1 MSFFS
6 DSRKA
11 PFRKRKLFS
20 NLLLIGFLIAIFF
33 VLFLGNLET
42 SVAKVVLSAL
52 EGGLIGGLCD
62 WFAVWK
68 TYKAIEEDSSKLA
81 SEIGNWVADDLLHHE
96 VIRSRIKM
104 VLEDPST
111 RGEVH
116 EVLLET
122 FGNEE
127 KTNEVLNRLFS
138 KVEEEIVQY
147 VVHYQFSGTDV
158 EILKELN
165 RQKEIIDTIKLL
177 IGESM
182 IKVADTEE
190 FKSLLKEILGKMNL
204 VTQVVLNLIVDFPK
218 KLKEYGNHVKQG
230 LIIESKDEKTIEKL
244 VNLMAASAETY
255 ISSWNELH
263 LDQRE
268 KAVRSLMGFL
278 KDQASRL
285 LGTLVQKHLREIGE
299 IKTLQEYAPLR
310 SIFEF
315 VEKRIDEGV
324 SGYIGKQITSRLQ
337 SLNPKDLR
345 KNLEWKTRNI
355 LETIRINGSILG
367 FFLGSVTGLVKS
379 FFWN

>member
-1 MSFFS
+1 MSFLS
-6 DSRKA
+6 DSRKS
-11 PFRKRKLFS
+11 PFRKRKFFS
-20 NLLLIGFLIAIFF
+20 NSLLIGFSIAILF
-33 VLFLGNLET
+33 VLFFGDSDT
-42 SVAKVVLSAL
+42 SIVKVVLSAL

-68 TYKAIEEDSSKLA
+68 TYKAIEEDSFKLS

-111 RGEVH
+111 RDEVH

-122 FGNEE
+122 FGDEE

-190 FKSLLKEILGKMNL
+190 FKSLLKEILGKMHL
-204 VTQVVLNLIVDFPK
+204 VAQVVLNLVVDFPK

-285 LGTLVQKHLREIGE
+285 LGTLVQKHLQEIGE

-337 SLNPKDLR
+337 SLDPKDLR
-345 KNLEWKTRNI
+345 KNLEWKTRNV

-367 FFLGSVTGLVKS
+367 FFLGSVTGLIKL